1 MPARV
6 YPQAVSRRSLI
17 YLHGFASSP
26 RSSKARLFA
35 DRAATAGIAFA
46 CPDLNEPEFR
56 TLTVS
61 RMIDSVERTIADLPE
76 GPVALVGSS
85 LGAFVALHAA
95 ARHSGARA
103 DRRPIDRLI
112 FLAPA
117 LDLVPG
123 FEREVGPDQVRR
135 WQATD
140 AYTVFHYSDNQPRE
154 LAWAF
159 MEDARRYDA
168 FAVSLPVPTLIYQG
182 RRDEV
187 VAPEAVERWAASRP
201 WVTLRLVDDGHQ
213 LLAHVEQMWSDTRR
227 IVEGDE

>member
-1 MPARV
+1 
-6 YPQAVSRRSLI
+6 VSRRSLI

-35 DRAATAGIAFA
+35 ARGAAAGIPFA

-56 TLTVS
+56 TLTVT
-61 RMIDSVERTIADLPE
+61 RMIDQVDRVIDGLPD

-95 ARHSGARA
+95 ARRA
-103 DRRPIDRLI
+103 IAGTVDRIDRLI

-117 LDLVPG
+117 LDLVPE
-123 FEREVGPDQVRR
+123 FEREVGPERIR
-135 WQATD
+135 EWEATD
-140 AYTVFHYSDNQPRE
+140 AYSVFHYADNMPRD
-154 LAWAF
+154 LGWAF
-159 MEDARRYDA
+159 MADARGYDA
-168 FAVSLPVPTLIYQG
+168 ATVSLMIPTLIYQG

-187 VAPEAVERWAASRP
+187 VAPAGVERWAASRP

-213 LLAHVEQMWSDTRR
+213 LLDHVEEMWREVRR
-227 IVEGDE
+227 FVEGDE

>member
-35 DRAATAGIAFA
+35 ERAAAAGIAFA

-61 RMIDSVERTIADLPE
+61 RMIDSVERAIADLPE
-76 GPVALVGSS
+76 GPVALAGSS

-95 ARHSGARA
+95 ARRSGARE

-123 FEREVGPDQVRR
+123 FEREVGPDQIRR

-154 LAWAF
+154 LSWAF

-168 FAVSLPVPTLIYQG
+168 FAVSLPIPTLIYQG

-187 VAPEAVERWAASRP
+187 VAPDAVERWAASRP
-201 WVTLRLVDDGHQ
+201 WVTLLLVDDGHQ
-213 LLAHVEQMWSDTRR
+213 LLDHVEQMWSDTRR
-227 IVEGDE
+227 IVEGGE

>member
-1 MPARV
+1 
-6 YPQAVSRRSLI
+6 VSRRSLI

-35 DRAATAGIAFA
+35 ARGAAAGIPFA

-56 TLTVS
+56 TLTVT
-61 RMIDSVERTIADLPE
+61 RMIDQVDRVIDGLPD

-95 ARHSGARA
+95 ARRA
-103 DRRPIDRLI
+103 LAGTVDRIDRLI

-117 LDLVPG
+117 LDLVPE
-123 FEREVGPDQVRR
+123 FEREVGPERIR
-135 WQATD
+135 EWEATD
-140 AYTVFHYSDNQPRE
+140 AYSVFHYADNMPRD
-154 LAWAF
+154 LGWAF
-159 MEDARRYDA
+159 MADARGYDA
-168 FAVSLPVPTLIYQG
+168 ATVSLMIPTLIYQG

-187 VAPEAVERWAASRP
+187 VAPAGVERWAASRP

-213 LLAHVEQMWSDTRR
+213 LLDHVEEMWREVRR
-227 IVEGDE
+227 FVEGDE

>member
-1 MPARV
+1 
-6 YPQAVSRRSLI
+6 VSRRSLI

-35 DRAATAGIAFA
+35 ERAAAASVPFV

-56 TLTVS
+56 TLTVT
-61 RMIDSVERTIADLPE
+61 RMIAQVDRAIEALPE

-95 ARHSGARA
+95 ERRARQETAASR
-103 DRRPIDRLI
+103 IDRLI

-117 LDLVPG
+117 FDLVAG
-123 FEREVGPDQVRR
+123 FEREVGPQRLLE
-135 WQATD
+135 WEATD
-140 AYTVFHYSDNQPRE
+140 AYTVFHYADDRPRD
-154 LAWAF
+154 LGWAF
-159 MEDARRYDA
+159 MRDARRYDA
-168 FAVSLPVPTLIYQG
+168 FSISLAVPTLIYQG

-187 VAPEAVERWAASRP
+187 VAPADVERWAATRP

-213 LLAHVEQMWSDTRR
+213 LLDHVDEIWNEVSRF
-227 IVEGDE
+227 IEGDE